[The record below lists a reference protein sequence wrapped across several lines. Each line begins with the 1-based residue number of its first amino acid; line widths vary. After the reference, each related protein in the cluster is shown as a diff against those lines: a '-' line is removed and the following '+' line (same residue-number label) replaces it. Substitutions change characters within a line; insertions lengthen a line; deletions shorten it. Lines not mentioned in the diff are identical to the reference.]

1 MGQIALDL
9 KDEKLR
15 RQLLDRALKNYYM
28 EPEISYLVKITKN
41 RNLND
46 AQMAIVYEKA
56 VDTLEVLMIKLGLD
70 EPYQKVVVTYDT
82 MKT

>member
-15 RQLLDRALKNYYM
+15 RQLLDKALKNYYM
-28 EPEISYLVKITKN
+28 EPEIQYLIKITKN

-46 AQMAIVYEKA
+46 H
-56 VDTLEVLMIKLGLD
+56 
-70 EPYQKVVVTYDT
+70 
-82 MKT
+82 